1 MCELG
6 NTAINKIYEARIDEI
21 TIKKPH
27 PSSPRYSKCSVL
39 VNSFALFVYPT
50 FDQVLY
56 I

>member
-27 PSSPRYSKCSVL
+27 PSNPRYSMCLYSNNRKPQKCAYDYSGGQ
-39 VNSFALFVYPT
+39 NY
-50 FDQVLY
+50 
-56 I
+56 